1 MAYSGT
7 NKTDD
12 EPMEKF
18 TIGKYRV
25 FGEVPPNGYLE
36 KDIEDKIRWRL
47 ENRKY
52 EERAK
57 S

>member
-1 MAYSGT
+1 
-7 NKTDD
+7 
-12 EPMEKF
+12 MEKF